1 MGEALTDHSAD
12 IFVPPT
18 FFCDAIFNQKELT
31 FQTRRANI
39 LTPCTVSG
47 WRKIERYIIEF
58 RLSSSLKQ
66 NAPRRGVYI
75 RAGSPVPRAPFS
87 FQRANRGANIRGSA
101 DLSIDRGA
109 LWDGRQ
115 FFPSSF
121 SFLPPSTISPFPGR
135 GLTEEKYLFQLL
147 LLSTLW
153 QCDAKW
159 MVYPAEQI
167 SRKERGETERES
179 GLDERFGTNN
189 CLDIRNGDMRTWVIQ
204 YF

>member
-39 LTPCTVSG
+39 LTPCTVSLG

-121 SFLPPSTISPFPGR
+121 SFLPPLYPFPGR

-179 GLDERFGTNN
+179 SLDERFGTNN

>member
-167 SRKERGETERES
+167 SRKERGETERERAVWTNDLGRTIVWIS
-179 GLDERFGTNN
+179 EMAICERE
-189 CLDIRNGDMRTWVIQ
+189 
-204 YF
+204 

>member
-179 GLDERFGTNN
+179 SLDERFGTNN

>member
-121 SFLPPSTISPFPGR
+121 SFLPPLYPFPGR

-167 SRKERGETERES
+167 SRKERGETEREVWTNDLGRTIVWIS
-179 GLDERFGTNN
+179 EMAICERE
-189 CLDIRNGDMRTWVIQ
+189 
-204 YF
+204 

>member
-101 DLSIDRGA
+101 DLSID

-167 SRKERGETERES
+167 SRKERGETEREVWTNDLGRTIVWIS
-179 GLDERFGTNN
+179 EMAICERE
-189 CLDIRNGDMRTWVIQ
+189 
-204 YF
+204 

>member
-167 SRKERGETERES
+167 SRKERGETEREVWTNDLGRTIVWIS
-179 GLDERFGTNN
+179 EMAICERE
-189 CLDIRNGDMRTWVIQ
+189 
-204 YF
+204 